1 MRSKKKIHCHRVLN
15 RAVHNTRENRAKAFM
30 MKENNAICRAVDVRK
45 TYWRGKVAVEA
56 LRGVSMTIQRN
67 DYISIM
73 GPSGS
78 GKSTLVHIL
87 SCLDSPTSGEYFFED
102 KLVSKYT
109 DEELAKI
116 RNKYVGFVFQSFSL
130 LPRSTAL
137 DNVALP
143 LVYGGVRKKKKI
155 EKAKDILA
163 KIGLGDRM
171 YHRPNE
177 MSGGECQRVAI
188 ARALVNDPR
197 IIFADEPTGNLD
209 SVTGTEI
216 MEIFDKLVEEGNT
229 IVLVT
234 HDAKVA
240 AHAAKIVQLKDGQ
253 IDNA

>member
-1 MRSKKKIHCHRVLN
+1 
-15 RAVHNTRENRAKAFM
+15 M
-30 MKENNAICRAVDVRK
+30 MKENNAICRAVDIHK
-45 TYWRGKVAVEA
+45 KYWRGKVAVEA
-56 LRGVSMTIQRN
+56 LRGVNVQIQRN

-102 KLVSKYT
+102 TLVSQYS
-109 DEELAKI
+109 DLELAKI
-116 RNKYVGFVFQSFSL
+116 RNKYVGFVFQNFSL

-143 LVYGGVRKKKKI
+143 LVYGRVRKKEKMT
-155 EKAKDILA
+155 KAKDILN

-171 YHRPNE
+171 HHRPNE

-209 SVTGTEI
+209 SVTGSEI

-234 HDAKVA
+234 HDANVA
-240 AHAAKIVQLKDGQ
+240 AHAARIVKLKDGK

>member
-1 MRSKKKIHCHRVLN
+1 
-15 RAVHNTRENRAKAFM
+15 
-30 MKENNAICRAVDVRK
+30 MKGNNSICRAIDVRK
-45 TYWRGKVAVEA
+45 AYMRGKVAVEA
-56 LRGVSMTIQRN
+56 LRGVSMEIQRN

-87 SCLDSPTSGEYFFED
+87 SCLDSPTSGEYYFENT
-102 KLVSKYT
+102 LVSQYT
-109 DEELAKI
+109 DMELAKI
-116 RNKYVGFVFQSFSL
+116 RNKYVGFVFQNFSL

-143 LVYGGVRKKKKI
+143 LVYGGVRKKEKI
-155 EKAKDILA
+155 AKAKDILN

-171 YHRPNE
+171 HHRPSE

-209 SVTGTEI
+209 SVTGSEI
-216 MEIFDKLVEEGNT
+216 MEIFDKLVEEGHT

-234 HDAKVA
+234 HDANVA
-240 AHAAKIVQLKDGQ
+240 AHAENIVKLKDGK

>member
-1 MRSKKKIHCHRVLN
+1 
-15 RAVHNTRENRAKAFM
+15 
-30 MKENNAICRAVDVRK
+30 MKENSVICRAVDIRK
-45 TYWRGKVAVEA
+45 IYTRGKVAVEA
-56 LRGVSMTIQRN
+56 LRGVNVQIQRN

-87 SCLDSPTSGEYFFED
+87 SCLDSPTSGEYYFED
-102 KLVSKYT
+102 TLVSQYT
-109 DEELAKI
+109 DLELAKI
-116 RNKYVGFVFQSFSL
+116 RNKYVGFVFQNFSL
-130 LPRSTAL
+130 LPRSTAI

-143 LVYGGVRKKKKI
+143 LVYGGVHKK
-155 EKAKDILA
+155 EKNAKAADILR

-171 YHRPNE
+171 HHRPNE

-209 SVTGTEI
+209 SVTGSEI
-216 MEIFDKLVEEGNT
+216 MEIFDKLVGEGNT

-234 HDAKVA
+234 HDANVA
-240 AHAAKIVQLKDGQ
+240 AHAKRIVKLKDGR
-253 IDNA
+253 IEDA